1 MTHEELKILISAYA
15 DGEVSP
21 SEKDIAEEHL
31 SSCPSCQKDYKIYQ
45 AMSSSLSKWPQETLS
60 PDEEI
65 NVQKRFEQRREPMF
79 TKRNLM
85 AFATTLVLTIIVGSV
100 VQVQLHRGI
109 QGRLKSATDDIGGQY
124 SDGNTNVL
132 HRQVSAGYLRYPSSK
147 ASEGQSFY
155 GGPVSVDTLAK
166 EARMQTVS
174 GSRIDLAMNKKDE
187 KQRAWNE
194 SAPMYEQAQAVAGF
208 GGAVA
213 NTAPY
218 NGPAYAN
225 SNTGYVQG
233 MPQALLPPDHKII
246 KNADITLKVKNAQ
259 TAQSSLEG
267 LVGKFNGVV
276 NGLNMNKME
285 DGSRRGV
292 MVLSVFPQDLD
303 NFLREVRTLGEVE
316 SENQSGSDVTNQY
329 NYFQA
334 RLKSYEA
341 EKERLHKVLD
351 KNSRDVENN
360 LYIQG
365 QIANVEENMNNVE
378 SNIKNLD
385 KQSFMATVTVNFYDA
400 VENVIKEASFKDKT
414 IANLKSTLETCY
426 NIAFHSFSG
435 IVIILS
441 FLLQIGLWA
450 LLFWGIYILVRRFYK

>member
-1 MTHEELKILISAYA
+1 
-15 DGEVSP
+15 
-21 SEKDIAEEHL
+21 
-31 SSCPSCQKDYKIYQ
+31 
-45 AMSSSLSKWPQETLS
+45 
-60 PDEEI
+60 
-65 NVQKRFEQRREPMF
+65 
-79 TKRNLM
+79 
-85 AFATTLVLTIIVGSV
+85 
-100 VQVQLHRGI
+100 
-109 QGRLKSATDDIGGQY
+109 
-124 SDGNTNVL
+124 
-132 HRQVSAGYLRYPSSK
+132 
-147 ASEGQSFY
+147 
-155 GGPVSVDTLAK
+155 
-166 EARMQTVS
+166 
-174 GSRIDLAMNKKDE
+174 
-187 KQRAWNE
+187 
-194 SAPMYEQAQAVAGF
+194 
-208 GGAVA
+208 
-213 NTAPY
+213 
-218 NGPAYAN
+218 
-225 SNTGYVQG
+225 
-233 MPQALLPPDHKII
+233 
-246 KNADITLKVKNAQ
+246 
-259 TAQSSLEG
+259 
-267 LVGKFNGVV
+267 
-276 NGLNMNKME
+276 
-285 DGSRRGV
+285 
-292 MVLSVFPQDLD
+292 
-303 NFLREVRTLGEVE
+303 LGEVE